1 MTATQAA
8 AWLAVP
14 ADHPFGLGT
23 LPYGSFTTADRP
35 AEPRAGV
42 AIGDHVLDLSAATAR
57 LLPGRAHLF
66 SAGKLDAFLAAGDGA
81 WAQVRADLVRWLS
94 GDTYRVAVE
103 DLLVPVSAA
112 QMHLP
117 FTVADYVDFYASEHH
132 ATNIGRIFRP
142 DAAEPLTPN
151 WRHLPIGYHGRA
163 GTVIVSGT
171 PVRRPCGQSRPS
183 GGQSGHGPTGHG
195 PAGGGPAG
203 GAGPGFGPSARLDF
217 EAELGFVVGVPSH
230 PGDPV
235 PASRFAEHVFG
246 VCLVNDWSARDI
258 QSWEYVP
265 LGPFLSKSFGTT
277 VSPWV
282 VPLAAL
288 EHARMQPP
296 SRGTELLPYLTESA
310 EWGLDIDYEVRI
322 NGHVVSR
329 PPYATMHW
337 SPAQMLAHMTVNGAA
352 LRTGD
357 LYASGTVSGPR
368 PDQRGSLIELAWNGQ
383 QPIPLPDGTS
393 RAWLHDGDEVVIA
406 ATARGPGETRIGLGE
421 ARGQV
426 VPALLS

>member
-66 SAGKLDAFLAAGDGA
+66 SAGKLDAFLAAGDRA

-94 GDTYRVAVE
+94 GDKYRVAVE

-112 QMHLP
+112 QLHLP

-132 ATNIGRIFRP
+132 ASNIGRIFRP

-163 GTVIVSGT
+163 GTVMVSGT

-183 GGQSGHGPTGHG
+183 AGARPS
-195 PAGGGPAG
+195 GGGLSG
-203 GAGPGFGPSARLDF
+203 GVPGFGPSARLDF

-235 PASRFAEHVFG
+235 PASRFTEHVFG
-246 VCLVNDWSARDI
+246 VCLLNDWSARDI

-288 EHARMQPP
+288 EHARVRPP
-296 SRGTELLPYLTESA
+296 SRGTVLLPYLTESTD
-310 EWGLDIDYEVRI
+310 WGLDIDYEVRI

-337 SPAQMLAHMTVNGAA
+337 SPAQMLAHMTVNGAT

-357 LYASGTVSGPR
+357 LYASGTVSGPQ

-393 RAWLHDGDEVVIA
+393 RAWLHDGDEVVLA

-426 VPALLS
+426 LPALLP